1 MLIVRKAP
9 NKKNECD
16 LVEEIKEQLSIS
28 NIKEDIGIRL
38 LELMKQ
44 GGWSNRCLARISG
57 LSDTTIRRI
66 IEEKQDVTVET
77 LHKIC
82 LALDVKLNEF
92 MNDSVGWYQPED

>member
-38 LELMKQ
+38 LELMI
-44 GGWSNRCLARISG
+44 GS
-57 LSDTTIRRI
+57 
-66 IEEKQDVTVET
+66 
-77 LHKIC
+77 
-82 LALDVKLNEF
+82 
-92 MNDSVGWYQPED
+92 